1 MGQTDLH
8 MHSSVSI
15 DGDISPRGLAELCCQ
30 EGVTLAALTD
40 HNDIAGVAEF
50 IWRSAQLGVRAIPGI
65 ELDCMYET
73 YNLHILGYGI
83 DIADPLLLRAIR
95 EARGLLA
102 EAGLRL
108 MGAVE
113 ALGIRFDREHVLA
126 QAKHGVICAEMI
138 AEAAL
143 KLPENHMHP
152 LIRPLLPGGTL
163 ADQPLVNFYW
173 SVCAPGKPA
182 YVPVEYMTAGQ
193 AIDLIH
199 IAGGI
204 AVLAHPGVSIKEH
217 EVLDRVLCLP
227 LDGIEVFSSYHTP
240 VQAVSYWETAK
251 VYHLL
256 ATGGSDFHG
265 KTKPDIRL
273 GGVDWQNKE
282 HEITTVLLAE
292 LEQAHRV

>member
-108 MGAVE
+108 MDAVE

-163 ADQPLVNFYW
+163 VGQLLLVGMRTGQTGL
-173 SVCAPGKPA
+173 CAGRV
-182 YVPVEYMTAGQ
+182 YDGGTGNRFDSYCRRNCSAGASGRQ
-193 AIDLIH
+193 H
-199 IAGGI
+199 KG
-204 AVLAHPGVSIKEH
+204 
-217 EVLDRVLCLP
+217 
-227 LDGIEVFSSYHTP
+227 T
-240 VQAVSYWETAK
+240 
-251 VYHLL
+251 
-256 ATGGSDFHG
+256 
-265 KTKPDIRL
+265 
-273 GGVDWQNKE
+273 
-282 HEITTVLLAE
+282 
-292 LEQAHRV
+292 